1 MFYIKGM
8 IISPTVKQY
17 VDTLTANGYSENRIK
32 ELCIIYNEES
42 LKHMALAPDGIL
54 WDYDGCVEPHIEHEQ
69 PRTKLEVCDL
79 WKEMTGR
86 KDHQGIASGGI
97 RKECLNIFV
106 LTKDWEF
113 KKDESMVV
121 ELTAEEIALIAVGF
135 EVAQQECCLPE
146 VLVDDWDCTKTFG
159 NLIEKLG
166 ITYDERGHVKI
177 PVVLPK

>member
-1 MFYIKGM
+1 MFYIDDM

-42 LKHMALAPDGIL
+42 LKRMVLAPDGTL
-54 WDYDGCVEPHIEHEQ
+54 LDYDGCIEPHIEHEQ
-69 PRTKLEVCDL
+69 PRTKLEICDL
-79 WKEMTGR
+79 WEEITGR

-97 RKECLNIFV
+97 RKECLNV
-106 LTKDWEF
+106 SLPKGLEF

-121 ELTAEEIALIAVGF
+121 ELTAEEIALIAIGF

-146 VLVDDWDCTKTFG
+146 VLVDDWDCTKALG

-177 PVVLPK
+177 PVILPK